1 VRVPKFGA
9 SPATS
14 AGYRAP
20 RAVGVPTP
28 PGLQQSQELAQAM
41 STFGQGLG
49 ALGEQMQAE
58 VDEAEVQSAANKFD
72 EYTRGVL
79 DPMKGFRSKLGRDAK
94 DGYEQAVQDLEEK
107 RKEFGNTL
115 QNARQRELYERY
127 SNSRRD
133 RTRSFLDSH
142 AATQV
147 RAYNIGEK
155 KATVDG
161 HAEDYVGL
169 MTLPTPDD
177 PAAAAR
183 LMQERRYALAELR
196 QTAGDY
202 ADLMGQGPQE
212 RAQTVRNAE
221 RAAHAAV
228 VQGLIAAGRYD
239 EAEAMM
245 RTGDDDAGIDYYMDD
260 AIAAGIEPE
269 DGHWASRIPNGPNR
283 GMILKK
289 PHHPTFHKTLKGEK
303 AAGMKW
309 FYRPDNGRYYTFPD
323 GEDPGEEYVEQ
334 EPSAGEMRASLTPLE
349 REKYRAQIRNG
360 RAVQAKQ
367 LEAQQAQLLEAQRA
381 LDLQSIV
388 DASAAP
394 DVSLAKDLGLLT
406 DEEAQELRQSVTTMP
421 TPLQR
426 GMQIRQQAREY
437 ARKNNLSAEEA
448 QTWLAQTDNQVRLMT
463 NRYVLDSQAAYEQ
476 AMQALQANP
485 SLSLNQ
491 MPNLAAL
498 QLYNQAGNVQSAIN
512 ELRGLAAAPRLEAQE
527 AAEDIWRITQL
538 QNLSDGQTLRIT
550 PAWREQARQFGVLV
564 PAEAF
569 PDNYEINWNKPNPTA
584 EEVEVMRA
592 SIIMLGAKPS
602 QFKEYYG
609 KLLAMHGKGQQAQD
623 AKTQVARDAQIDRIL
638 FSAGVDIPKTIRL
651 PQRPSE
657 GEMDTFLQ
665 QKVFYEQA
673 KARITDP
680 RFLGRIMVTD
690 KDNNLVPLRLD
701 SPIHHW
707 IQAAPTIRER
717 LTISLP
723 DLPVGPGSRA
733 EREAARRELTQGDTA
748 FDLSL
753 RRSDVAFATPEA
765 LNAIGITP
773 KMQDL
778 IIRGRREMMVVVND
792 ENGNPVERQAN
803 LVTTLDDIVKTI
815 EDLREGVGDPEL
827 RYWLMENSPKD
838 SQFGRSHDSAGKP
851 IGQNRFPSEQYG
863 DSIR

>member
-1 VRVPKFGA
+1 MRVPKFGA

-94 DGYEQAVQDLEEK
+94 DGYEQAVQDLEGK

-133 RTRSFLDSH
+133 RTRSFLDNH

-161 HAEDYVGL
+161 HAQDYVGL

-196 QTAGDY
+196 QTTGDY
-202 ADLMGQGPQE
+202 ADLQGQGPQE

-221 RAAHAAV
+221 RAAHAGV

-269 DGHWASRIPNGPNR
+269 DGHWASRVPNGPNR

-323 GEDPGEEYVEQ
+323 GENPGEEYAEQ
-334 EPSAGEMRASLTPLE
+334 EPSAEEMRASLTPLE
-349 REKYRAQIRNG
+349 REKYRAQIKNG
-360 RAVQAKQ
+360 RAVQAK
-367 LEAQQAQLLEAQRA
+367 LLDVQQAQQLAAQRA
-381 LDLQSIV
+381 SDLQNIV
-388 DASAAP
+388 DAARSDDVQESRDRLMDDQADPTPAQVGQAIRRKAAEYADREMAAGRMDQQDADKWMAQAEGKVQNVRRTYLEESQAELDTAVAFLRQNP
-394 DVSLAKDLGLLT
+394 DTPIEALPNYAQLVRYRQDNILQAQRDEAMASQMEAAQGVVDAFNEERKRLVEIFSGGILETLAAGEQVQLTRGLMAEAAQLGVDMSDYAVGDVLQFGKMSDGVVKQLINKLQVTKSEKFNGYYRKWLSQKQGVTLSQEDARANRIDAQKDVIAAQLNVKLDLMRKHTIDGKKELAKYHQLKEVLGDDSRMAKYGISQDSPSEDWVQASHTIAAGLSNLT
-406 DEEAQELRQSVTTMP
+406 L
-421 TPLQR
+421 
-426 GMQIRQQAREY
+426 
-437 ARKNNLSAEEA
+437 
-448 QTWLAQTDNQVRLMT
+448 
-463 NRYVLDSQAAYEQ
+463 
-476 AMQALQANP
+476 
-485 SLSLNQ
+485 
-491 MPNLAAL
+491 
-498 QLYNQAGNVQSAIN
+498 
-512 ELRGLAAAPRLEAQE
+512 
-527 AAEDIWRITQL
+527 
-538 QNLSDGQTLRIT
+538 
-550 PAWREQARQFGVLV
+550 EQARLGR
-564 PAEAF
+564 
-569 PDNYEINWNKPNPTA
+569 TA
-584 EEVEVMRA
+584 ETFVEDDRELLWRG
-592 SIIMLGAKPS
+592 LGISPS
-602 QFKEYYG
+602 QAGAISQYR
-609 KLLAMHGKGQQAQD
+609 
-623 AKTQVARDAQIDRIL
+623 AKDGLQTDMRD
-638 FSAGVDIPKTIRL
+638 
-651 PQRPSE
+651 
-657 GEMDTFLQ
+657 
-665 QKVFYEQA
+665 
-673 KARITDP
+673 
-680 RFLGRIMVTD
+680 
-690 KDNNLVPLRLD
+690 
-701 SPIHHW
+701 
-707 IQAAPTIRER
+707 
-717 LTISLP
+717 
-723 DLPVGPGSRA
+723 
-733 EREAARRELTQGDTA
+733 
-748 FDLSL
+748 L
-753 RRSDVAFATPEA
+753 RRIVEEA
-765 LNAIGITP
+765 RAG
-773 KMQDL
+773 K
-778 IIRGRREMMVVVND
+778 V
-792 ENGNPVERQAN
+792 
-803 LVTTLDDIVKTI
+803 
-815 EDLREGVGDPEL
+815 DPEL
-827 RYWLMENSPKD
+827 QEFFDENVRGPYGEKLRLRTQEELDAAKQAKKDQRQHRKMIQHDQSQGSINSGLPK
-838 SQFGRSHDSAGKP
+838 
-851 IGQNRFPSEQYG
+851 
-863 DSIR
+863 